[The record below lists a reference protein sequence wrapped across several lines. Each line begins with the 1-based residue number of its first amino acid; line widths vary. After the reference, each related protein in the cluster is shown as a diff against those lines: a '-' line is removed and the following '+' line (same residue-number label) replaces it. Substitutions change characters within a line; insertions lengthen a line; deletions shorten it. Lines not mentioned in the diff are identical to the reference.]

1 MIIYNTMATQ
11 KRRTNKRRTEKR
23 RRVHGGND
31 STTAALQVWGNGSEQ
46 HAMPGS
52 NVIASTPVNV
62 APLPTKGGDKKK
74 GGKGLTELAVP
85 AVLLLANNMVK
96 KPIKIPF
103 VTKGGKKSK
112 TSKRR
117 N

>member
-1 MIIYNTMATQ
+1 MATQ

-23 RRVHGGND
+23 RRVRGGND
-31 STTAALQVWGNGSEQ
+31 STTAALQVWGTASEQ
-46 HAMPGS
+46 HAIPGG
-52 NVIASTPVNV
+52 NMIASAPFNIS
-62 APLPTKGGDKKK
+62 PLPTKGGDKKK

-103 VTKGGKKSK
+103 ITKGGKKSK